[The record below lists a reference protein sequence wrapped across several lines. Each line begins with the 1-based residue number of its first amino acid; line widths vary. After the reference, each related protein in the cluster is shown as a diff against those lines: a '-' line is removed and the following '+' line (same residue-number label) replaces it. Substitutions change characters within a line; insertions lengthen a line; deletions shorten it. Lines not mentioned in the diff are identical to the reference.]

1 MDMIYN
7 IHPMSLREES
17 SGTHETQIAHASGLF
32 KSFEPLLHTLNLTLS
47 HSLAFTSDLT
57 QSRCLLVLHQDDP

>member
-1 MDMIYN
+1 MLSMDMIYN

-32 KSFEPLLHTLNLTLS
+32 TTPSHTQSHYLTLS
-47 HSLAFTSDLT
+47 RIHVRPHTK
-57 QSRCLLVLHQDDP
+57 